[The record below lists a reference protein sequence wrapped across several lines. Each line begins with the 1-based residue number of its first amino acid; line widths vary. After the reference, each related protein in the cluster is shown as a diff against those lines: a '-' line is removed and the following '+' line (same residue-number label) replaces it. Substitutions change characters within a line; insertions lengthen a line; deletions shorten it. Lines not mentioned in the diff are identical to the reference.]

1 MSYLKLFTML
11 ALTVFFSAC
20 SQETKTEI
28 QEEKKET
35 SEPST
40 NPVNTYLDS
49 RVNAIDSAKA
59 SVLQSNKKVEEQNK
73 AMNDLLGK

>member
-1 MSYLKLFTML
+1 MSYLKLFIML

-20 SQETKTEI
+20 SQETKTET

-35 SEPST
+35 SKAST

-49 RVNAIDSAKA
+49 RVNAIGSAKA
-59 SVLQSNKKVEEQNK
+59 SVIQSNKKTEEQNK
-73 AMNDLLGK
+73 AMDDLLGR